1 MSCTEG
7 MSHDCN
13 FDRNG
18 NHVTGQTPQRQS
30 PPSMVMIALTWSLKA
45 WFALTIP
52 VAPRCR
58 TGTS

>member
-1 MSCTEG
+1 
-7 MSHDCN
+7 
-13 FDRNG
+13 
-18 NHVTGQTPQRQS
+18 
-30 PPSMVMIALTWSLKA
+30 MVMIALAWSFKA